1 MHAMGKLNLR
11 VCVLRAKLSA
21 PTRPQTDIYMDWAQ
35 AKAGGDVNPQLPFN
49 YFCYGA
55 ALSEVEIDCLTGDM
69 QLRRTDLCTVA
80 FACQ

>member
-1 MHAMGKLNLR
+1 MATIW
-11 VCVLRAKLSA
+11 SA
-21 PTRPQTDIYMDWAQ
+21 IASKDPKQLEALI
-35 AKAGGDVNPQLPFN
+35 KAGGDVNPQLPFN